1 VILVAPAGRD
11 RWFES
16 PFPPPGTC
24 CESAQISFQQALTSS
39 LGLAALGN
47 PDPDLRESVP
57 EAAHRRR
64 AAQRYIAWSGWL
76 QRRYLLNQSNV
87 LCQAAFAADS
97 S

>member
-1 VILVAPAGRD
+1 MILVAPAGRH

-24 CESAQISFQQALTSS
+24 CESAQKQALTSS
-39 LGLAALGN
+39 LGLAAPGN

-57 EAAHRRR
+57 EAAHRCR

-87 LCQAAFAADS
+87 LCQAAFAADWS
-97 S
+97 